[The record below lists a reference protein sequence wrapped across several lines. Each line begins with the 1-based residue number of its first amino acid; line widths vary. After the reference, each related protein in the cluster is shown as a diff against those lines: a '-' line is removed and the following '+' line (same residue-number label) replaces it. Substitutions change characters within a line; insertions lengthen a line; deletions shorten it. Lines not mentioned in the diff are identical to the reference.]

1 MDRLR
6 QAAIGISAALRT
18 PFWLHDRL
26 GQLLDGRSPTAV
38 GVADAGDA
46 LRFANATLRILA
58 RLPPLPYRN
67 TCLYRSVAECL
78 VLLRVGIPCRLQ
90 IGVRRNG
97 AAQEELE
104 AHAWVE
110 RDGEATTDP
119 LLVRLRRGP

>member
-26 GQLLDGRSPTAV
+26 GQLLDGRSPSAV
-38 GVADAGDA
+38 CVGDAGNA

-58 RLPPLPYRN
+58 RLPLLPYRN

-90 IGVRRNG
+90 IGVRRNDG
-97 AAQEELE
+97 SIAEVE

-110 RDGEATTDP
+110 RIGEPTTESSH
-119 LLVRLRRGP
+119 VRLQREP